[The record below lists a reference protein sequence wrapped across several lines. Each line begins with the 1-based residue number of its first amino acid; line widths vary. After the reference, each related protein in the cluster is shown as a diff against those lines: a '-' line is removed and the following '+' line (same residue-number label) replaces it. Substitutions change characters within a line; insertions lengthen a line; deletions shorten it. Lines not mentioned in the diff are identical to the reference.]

1 MALNYTGSY
10 TGRTNL
16 GSFSIIINGK
26 DQASGIKS
34 MESDCL
40 DCIRSINGSAAVI
53 SSDRYEQLASDSE
66 QGSTYTGDCNI
77 EVILRYRLT
86 SSGVA
91 KYLNLSITSVNVNDT
106 DDFQLFLQGAL
117 DDYDNTLD
125 ISNFY
130 ITNAIFNFS

>member
-1 MALNYTGSY
+1 MALNYTCSY

-16 GSFSIIINGK
+16 GSFSVIINGK

-40 DCIRSINGSAAVI
+40 DCIRSINGSTAVI
-53 SSDRYEQLASDSE
+53 TSDRYEQLASDSTL
-66 QGSTYTGDCNI
+66 GGAYTGECDMV
-77 EVILRYRLT
+77 VILRHRLT
-86 SSGVA
+86 TSGVA
-91 KYLNLSITSVNVNDT
+91 RYLNLSITSVNVTDT

-117 DDYDNTLD
+117 DNYDNTLD